1 MLWLEVEGAM
11 MFKGKLVFPVFAS
24 FLILTALAS
33 VSEAKTIYVPDDYA
47 RIQWAVD
54 NASDGDTI
62 IVRDGIYYES
72 ITVSKRLTIKSENG
86 TANCI
91 VNGSGSDV
99 FTLEADGIRIEGFTI
114 TGGRYGICI
123 RSNKYG
129 IYIRS
134 NKILNN
140 NIISNNYDGIL
151 LWHSIGNS
159 ISNNNISNNYDGIDL
174 RYSDN
179 NSISNN
185 IISSNNHEGIG
196 LWDSNNNMISNNIIS
211 SNNDN
216 GIYFK
221 DSNNNS
227 ISENNI
233 SSNNHWGVVLWNS
246 SKNTIEINK
255 FINDGL
261 SVDYS
266 YGNIV
271 KDNTV
276 NGKPLVYLENKSDEF
291 VYNAGQVIL
300 VKCTNITVI
309 NSELKNTDVG
319 IELWRSNNCLISAN
333 NISNNYEGIDLRYS
347 DNNSISNNIISSNIR
362 GISFFLHS
370 DNNSISCN
378 NFSNNSYGIYIH
390 HSNNNSIAEN
400 NFSNNWHGICI
411 HYSSNNIIYLNNFIN
426 NTYNADSYGI
436 RINNIWNSTEE
447 ITYTYK
453 GSNFTNYMGNYWD
466 DYNGSDAN
474 GDGLGDTA
482 YMIPSLYD
490 KDYHPLIEK
499 FENYIV
505 AEKEEREVPGFEV
518 FFAIAGLLA
527 VAYLLIRKR

>member
-1 MLWLEVEGAM
+1 M
-11 MFKGKLVFPVFAS
+11 KKINLVFILAIACALFVCAS
-24 FLILTALAS
+24 GAS
-33 VSEAKTIYVPDDYA
+33 ATTYYVPDEFTK
-47 RIQWAVD
+47 IQWAVD
-54 NASDGDTI
+54 NASAGDTI
-62 IVRDGIYYES
+62 IVRDGTYNEN
-72 ITVSKRLTIKSENG
+72 VEVDKQLTIKSENG
-86 TANCI
+86 SAYCI
-91 VNGSGSDV
+91 VNGSWWLDV
-99 FTLEADGIRIEGFTI
+99 FTLKADGIRIEGFTI
-114 TGGRYGICI
+114 TGGR
-123 RSNKYG
+123 RG
-129 IYIRS
+129 IYILS
-134 NKILNN
+134 NNNKIINN

-174 RYSDN
+174 GYSDN

-233 SSNNHWGVVLWNS
+233 SSNNYWGVVLWNS

-261 SVDYS
+261 SVGYS

-390 HSNNNSIAEN
+390 HSNNNSIVEN

-411 HYSSNNIIYLNNFIN
+411 HYSNNIIYLNNFIN

-436 RINNIWNSTEE
+436 RINNIWNSTEP
-447 ITYTYK
+447 IKYTYK

-474 GDGLGDTA
+474 RDGLGDTA

-490 KDYHPLIEK
+490 KDYHPLMEK

-505 AEKEEREVPGFEV
+505 AEKEGREVPGFEA
-518 FFAIAGLLA
+518 FFAIAGLSA
-527 VAYLLIRKR
+527 VAYLLIRRK